1 MRVDTF
7 FLILSLFFA
16 RFVNFSRVSFHLLSI
31 AEIRIINNTCDV
43 FLCAKEEA
51 LKSLHVVITRP

>member
-1 MRVDTF
+1 MN
-7 FLILSLFFA
+7 LYMFFA
-16 RFVNFSRVSFHLLSI
+16 RFVNFSRVSFYLLSI
-31 AEIRIINNTCDV
+31 AEIRIINNICDV